1 MSTRTD
7 GESPRLLNIT
17 DGWHTVTFS
26 LKLRRRYFKAMLTT
40 LNGVLSASSVALGIV
55 VLLGTSVLA
64 ETVNKTLIVTG
75 TVIPFA
81 SISVTP
87 NGNTFPITYG
97 VGTPTTGQ
105 IIGKV
110 AYVTNV
116 LGIWDIKAQ
125 GGNLGKEGQLVST
138 GLTATIPYQVSLS
151 STTNFVTPV
160 AASNLAAATAL
171 FGGEIAVD
179 DPVLPTNT
187 TGTNLNLR
195 IKILAANTKVPTATG
210 IGSPYRETLTLVL
223 TSGQ

>member
-1 MSTRTD
+1 
-7 GESPRLLNIT
+7 
-17 DGWHTVTFS
+17 
-26 LKLRRRYFKAMLTT
+26 MLTT
-40 LNGVLSASSVALGIV
+40 VNGVLSASSVALGTLF
-55 VLLGTSVLA
+55 LLSPPVFG
-64 ETVNKTLIVTG
+64 ETVNKTLVVTG
-75 TVIPFA
+75 TVTPFA
-81 SISVTP
+81 SITVTSS
-87 NGNTFPITYG
+87 GNTFPITYG
-97 VGTPTTGQ
+97 VGTAATGQ

-110 AYVTNV
+110 AYATNV

-171 FGGEIAVD
+171 FGGEIVVD
-179 DPVLPTNT
+179 DPVLPPNA

-223 TSGQ
+223 TSGQL

>member
-1 MSTRTD
+1 
-7 GESPRLLNIT
+7 
-17 DGWHTVTFS
+17 
-26 LKLRRRYFKAMLTT
+26 MLTT

-97 VGTPTTGQ
+97 VGTPATGQ

>member
-1 MSTRTD
+1 
-7 GESPRLLNIT
+7 
-17 DGWHTVTFS
+17 
-26 LKLRRRYFKAMLTT
+26 MLTT
-40 LNGVLSASSVALGIV
+40 LNGVLSASSVALGTV
-55 VLLGTSVLA
+55 FLLGTSVLA
-64 ETVNKTLIVTG
+64 GPVNKTLIVTG
-75 TVIPFA
+75 TVTPFA

-110 AYVTNV
+110 AYATNV
-116 LGIWDIKAQ
+116 IGIWDIKAQ
-125 GGNLGKEGQLVST
+125 GGNLGKEGQLVSS

-151 STTNFVTPV
+151 SASNFVTPV
-160 AASNLAAATAL
+160 AASNLGAATAL

-195 IKILAANTKVPTATG
+195 IKILAVNTKVPTATG